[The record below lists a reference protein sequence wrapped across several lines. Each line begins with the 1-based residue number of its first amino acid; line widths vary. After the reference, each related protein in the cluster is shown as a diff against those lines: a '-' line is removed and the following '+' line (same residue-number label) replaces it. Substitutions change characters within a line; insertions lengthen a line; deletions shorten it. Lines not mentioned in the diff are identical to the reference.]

1 MTRRRATQPVTI
13 PRLRARGDAASCP
26 VTSLCLS
33 RRHEMDP
40 WRSAP
45 SNRAIPGPFSELS
58 FKVSSSRQFT
68 IHGSK
73 KQDGGR
79 RTSLPLDPRQTSP
92 SARPATVIA
101 PDIGMLQ
108 STAHSIPGAPGWC
121 SSSFAGTLRGMGL
134 RRDALRRP
142 LYILHPE
149 VTTPWH
155 LYRLGACRSAEALPC
170 RGGNAGHLEMAVP
183 SLPDIVSKPP
193 AENSRGPRK
202 RPHPHILGIPTD
214 INIGS
219 TGGHSAARPRG
230 ALSRAGVL
238 GE

>member
-1 MTRRRATQPVTI
+1 MSSYLPLPVAPSPDGSVAIRAVE
-13 PRLRARGDAASCP
+13 PRYPRPIFRALVQGLELQAVYHTWIEETGWRQTHFPAFGPSTDFAIGSTSDGDRAGHRDAAVDC
-26 VTSLCLS
+26 TF
-33 RRHEMDP
+33 DP
-40 WRSAP
+40 GR
-45 SNRAIPGPFSELS
+45 PGMVL
-58 FKVSSSRQFT
+58 V
-68 IHGSK
+68 
-73 KQDGGR
+73 
-79 RTSLPLDPRQTSP
+79 L
-92 SARPATVIA
+92 V
-101 PDIGMLQ
+101 
-108 STAHSIPGAPGWC
+108 
-121 SSSFAGTLRGMGL
+121 
-134 RRDALRRP
+134 RRDTEAHGTTARRSPRP

-219 TGGHSAARPRG
+219 TGGHSAARPSVVHYQELLHWESSMSHR
-230 ALSRAGVL
+230 R
-238 GE
+238 